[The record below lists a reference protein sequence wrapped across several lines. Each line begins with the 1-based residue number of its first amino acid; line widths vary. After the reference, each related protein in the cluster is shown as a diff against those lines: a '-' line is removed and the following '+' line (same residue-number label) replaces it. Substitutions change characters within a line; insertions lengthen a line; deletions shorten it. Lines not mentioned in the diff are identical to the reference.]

1 MAKIYWYLNNNY
13 LKGQNY
19 PHTFNDP
26 LGIHFTPP
34 SHTFFSTTQ
43 FLSLKFHRIPPSMS
57 SLVLYLYLLFESKT
71 LSDSTTSSTRPHQA
85 TTHPKP

>member
-1 MAKIYWYLNNNY
+1 MEKIYWYLNNNY

-26 LGIHFTPP
+26 LGFHFTPLN
-34 SHTFFSTTQ
+34 HTLFSTTQ

-57 SLVLYLYLLFESKT
+57 FFSSLPLLT
-71 LSDSTTSSTRPHQA
+71 LRVQNA
-85 TTHPKP
+85 I